1 VSAESLKI
9 AKSRYIT
16 GKAAFENGL
25 YQQAVDNLEK
35 ARALLSS
42 STRFAGEVDMW
53 LVTAY
58 EASGRSTEA
67 IALCEKLTQ
76 HPHYETRQQARQLVY
91 ILKAPKLKRPKEW
104 MTEIPDLAGLAENEP
119 KILVPARSKTSSQ
132 QKQLE
137 SVDLS
142 QVNTQDNRFIWTTLI
157 AICLIATYMIWLGLK

>member
-1 VSAESLKI
+1 
-9 AKSRYIT
+9 
-16 GKAAFENGL
+16 
-25 YQQAVDNLEK
+25 
-35 ARALLSS
+35 
-42 STRFAGEVDMW
+42 
-53 LVTAY
+53 
-58 EASGRSTEA
+58 
-67 IALCEKLTQ
+67 
-76 HPHYETRQQARQLVY
+76 
-91 ILKAPKLKRPKEW
+91 